1 MAFTLSGTTI
11 TQTAGTTDTSWDG
24 INGMAGVTRVS
35 MGEGFLYYCP
45 TLLIRINGT
54 VTIAD
59 PSKSTVIPYAIQIG
73 GTGNYTSGSFAAD
86 GVTPKSSGIH
96 FQAFGFNNQMSDTV
110 AGAAFGVDPSGR
122 ATLIGGSYYVNG
134 SITYAN
140 GAIIREYGVDKYAT
154 RGYGAGSVRVR
165 AFATDVILRNT
176 RHYDIAYDLFRMPT
190 EFSAKAFGSEYL
202 MQYVGAVAGGTDAK
216 FVAYAPSNVDGTYD
230 FDNYGAGWVELYN
243 SAKGAALNVVIQNPT
258 AGYRNAHVV
267 PLFQEVNF
275 KVTNLAG
282 ANIQN
287 ARFKSTDAPVN
298 SPTATITTASSLK
311 TWDFRT
317 PLSYTGTTNAS
328 GVAASVPILQVWW
341 GTANTKNL
349 RFPSSTAN
357 YQFRT
362 YDYQTQDT
370 SIVLG
375 SDTAIAKGMAL
386 VPLATA
392 VTVNEATAAALTGI
406 AFTASGATGGS
417 IVISANRTLQD
428 LWNYYRYWISQFT
441 NWASTDTWTCNNGVL
456 NMGAWSLTVDSGS
469 ALTKTTAISSLTTT
483 TSITINGTT
492 DATYTDSTGTRV
504 ALTNRNGVIMTSY
517 VLINGTPVGGATV
530 GGTFVPGFVPLV
542 MSRTLTVLPADTIRM
557 VVNSYGYKPQV
568 INCTG
573 ADLDAFTVT
582 LEIESGV
589 DVSSVSTITRDAVA
603 ATLGFIQASPTQI
616 DITVNQTLVAYFP
629 KDCVA
634 GVAYAFVTKG
644 YLAFAAMAQANNAN
658 IYSLSNGQM
667 VTYFPGFKLRMN
679 DTDSGS
685 AAIVPTATGYSIPL
699 VAYYFDQATSTAYPV
714 TILNASNAKI
724 ETAPWTQATATL
736 SEQDKNSIAAKVDA
750 STVLAKEATVA
761 TRASQASV
769 TALGTPLQASSYTA
783 PDNAGITAIKA
794 KTDTLVNGPTLV
806 QIEGSTIL
814 AKESTLAGKAS
825 QASVTAL
832 GTPMQAGEVVD
843 ANLVKVN
850 DIFVDGTGT
859 KADPWGPV

>member
-1 MAFTLSGTTI
+1 
-11 TQTAGTTDTSWDG
+11 
-24 INGMAGVTRVS
+24 MAGVTRVA
-35 MGEGFLYYCP
+35 MGDGFLYYCP
-45 TLLIRINGT
+45 NVGIDIAGTL
-54 VTIAD
+54 TIAD
-59 PSKSTVIPYAIQIG
+59 PSKSTVIPYHLHVL

-86 GVTPKSSGIH
+86 GVTPKASGIH
-96 FQAFGFNNQMSDTV
+96 FQAFGLTANYSDNLASSGYGV
-110 AGAAFGVDPSGR
+110 AAGGR
-122 ATLIGGSYYVNG
+122 STLIGGSYYVNG
-134 SITYAN
+134 GIFYAN
-140 GAIIREYGVDKYAT
+140 GAIIREYSVDKYAVKAN
-154 RGYGAGSVRVR
+154 GAGSLRVR
-165 AFATDVILRNT
+165 AYGSDVIYRNT
-176 RHYDIAYDLFRMPT
+176 RHYDVAYDLFRMPT

-267 PLFQEVNF
+267 PLFQEVAF
-275 KVTNLAG
+275 KVTNLEG

-349 RFPSSTAN
+349 RFPLSTAN

-362 YDYQTQDT
+362 FDYQTQDT

-417 IVISANRTLQD
+417 IVIAANRTLQD

-456 NMGAWSLTVDSGS
+456 NIGAWSLAVDSGS

-483 TSITINGTT
+483 TTITVNGTT
-492 DATYTDSTGTRV
+492 DVTYTDNTGTRV
-504 ALTNRNGVIMTSY
+504 TIRERTDKLLSTY
-517 VLINGTPVGGATV
+517 VTINGTPVGGTV
-530 GGTFVPGFVPLV
+530 VDGTLRAGWVPLSAARV
-542 MSRTLTVLPADTIRM
+542 ITVQPADAVRIAASYYGSKPTVFNMLGSEIDKFTLSLDTEPAIDTTTNTTIRDAITASFSTVINGATLEVTINRTLKEYTPKQVLAGLDYYIVSRGFLLHGAIAQNNNASLYSMSEGTIVTYSQAYKIRM
-557 VVNSYGYKPQV
+557 
-568 INCTG
+568 
-573 ADLDAFTVT
+573 ADLD
-582 LEIESGV
+582 SG
-589 DVSSVSTITRDAVA
+589 
-603 ATLGFIQASPTQI
+603 
-616 DITVNQTLVAYFP
+616 
-629 KDCVA
+629 
-634 GVAYAFVTKG
+634 
-644 YLAFAAMAQANNAN
+644 
-658 IYSLSNGQM
+658 
-667 VTYFPGFKLRMN
+667 
-679 DTDSGS
+679 GS
-685 AAIVPTATGYSIPL
+685 AIVPTTVGYEVPL
-699 VAYYFDQATSTAYPV
+699 VIYYEDPITGVKSTMTV
-714 TILNASNAKI
+714 LNASGAFLG
-724 ETAPWTQATATL
+724 TAPWTQMQASIGDADQ
-736 SEQDKNSIAAKVDA
+736 SSIAAKVDA
-750 STVLAKEATVA
+750 STVLAKEATSA
-761 TRASQASV
+761 
-769 TALGTPLQASSYTA
+769 
-783 PDNAGITAIKA
+783 AIKA

-806 QIEGSTIL
+806 QIEGSTVL
-814 AKESTLAGKAS
+814 AKEATLADKAS

-843 ANLVKVN
+843 ANIVKVN
-850 DIFVDGTGT
+850 DVFIDGVGT
-859 KADPWGPV
+859 QADPFGPV

>member
-1 MAFTLSGTTI
+1 MAFTISGTTI

-110 AGAAFGVDPSGR
+110 AGAAFGVDPGGR

-282 ANIQN
+282 AYIQN

-504 ALTNRNGVIMTSY
+504 TIRERTDKLLSTY
-517 VLINGTPVGGATV
+517 VTINGTPVGGTV
-530 GGTFVPGFVPLV
+530 VDGTLRAGWVP
-542 MSRTLTVLPADTIRM
+542 MSVARVITVQPADVIRIAASFYSSKPTVFNMLGSEIEKFTLSLDLEPAIDTTTNTTIRDEITACFSTVTNGATLEVTINKTLKAYTPKQVLAGLDYYIVSRGFLLHSAIAQSNNASLYSM
-557 VVNSYGYKPQV
+557 SEGTIVTYSPAYK
-568 INCTG
+568 IRM
-573 ADLDAFTVT
+573 ADLD
-582 LEIESGV
+582 S
-589 DVSSVSTITRDAVA
+589 
-603 ATLGFIQASPTQI
+603 LG
-616 DITVNQTLVAYFP
+616 N
-629 KDCVA
+629 
-634 GVAYAFVTKG
+634 
-644 YLAFAAMAQANNAN
+644 
-658 IYSLSNGQM
+658 
-667 VTYFPGFKLRMN
+667 
-679 DTDSGS
+679 
-685 AAIVPTATGYSIPL
+685 AIVPTTVGYEVPL
-699 VAYYFDQATSTAYPV
+699 VIYYENPLTSAKSTM
-714 TILNASNAKI
+714 TLLNASGAFLG
-724 ETAPWTQATATL
+724 TAPWTQIQA
-736 SEQDKNSIAAKVDA
+736 SIGDSDKGDIAALVDV
-750 STVLAKEATVA
+750 SIDDLK
-761 TRASQASV
+761 
-769 TALGTPLQASSYTA
+769 
-783 PDNAGITAIKA
+783 
-794 KTDTLVNGPTLV
+794 
-806 QIEGSTIL
+806 
-814 AKESTLAGKAS
+814 
-825 QASVTAL
+825 
-832 GTPMQAGEVVD
+832 
-843 ANLVKVN
+843 
-850 DIFVDGTGT
+850 GTGFVKDKHSLT
-859 KADPWGPV
+859 NIKKKAALAAALSA